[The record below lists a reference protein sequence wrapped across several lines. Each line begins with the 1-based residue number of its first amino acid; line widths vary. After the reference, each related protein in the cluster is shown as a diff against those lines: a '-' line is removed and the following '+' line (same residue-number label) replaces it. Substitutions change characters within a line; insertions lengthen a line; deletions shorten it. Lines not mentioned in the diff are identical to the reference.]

1 MAPNFYMKRFQLMSS
16 AAALLLGVVMVG
28 CNASD
33 EQVDVVPEAVK
44 LEGTVQ
50 PALVGVW
57 KSADGTSTL
66 TLKEDGSSITETKVN
81 VRGTEQNNKA
91 EGQWRAS
98 DTDVRFERQDAG
110 GASSVIKYQYRLPT
124 PKSLELDILGGKKKI
139 IYAKK

>member
-1 MAPNFYMKRFQLMSS
+1 M
-16 AAALLLGVVMVG
+16 LGVVMVG
-28 CNASD
+28 CNSSD

-44 LEGTVQ
+44 LEGTIQ
-50 PALVGVW
+50 PSLVGVW

-81 VRGTEQNNKA
+81 VRGTEQNNKS

-98 DTDVRFERQDAG
+98 ESDVRFERKDAG